1 VTHVGISDVRIEI
14 ARRLREASGGR
25 ADGLGEALQLV
36 DAFLRS
42 EDAGKPVEP
51 RPLAEIVTAV
61 ESIAEGT

>member
-14 ARRLREASGGR
+14 VWRLREASGGR

-36 DAFLRS
+36 DTYLRS

-51 RPLAEIVTAV
+51 RSLAEIVAAV
-61 ESIAEGT
+61 ESIAQA